1 MEPGTQSSNDQASH
15 KVEVLFPWSTLELL
29 KLRHISESLGFCS
42 GAQEGAFPAS
52 SQVLLLLLLVRGPH
66 SEKYC
71 SPACE
76 LVDSLTLEEEGVP
89 EGHSMHGSALDR
101 LNINYACAIDESL
114 ENCWKLE
121 KECLAPSQPGRKYRV
136 IIIVIIGLASSR

>member
-1 MEPGTQSSNDQASH
+1 MKPGTLESSNAQASH
-15 KVEVLFPWSTLELL
+15 KEEVLFPWSTLEFL
-29 KLRHISESLGFCS
+29 KLRHISESPGFYG
-42 GAQEGAFPAS
+42 GAEEGAFPAS

-89 EGHSMHGSALDR
+89 EGHS
-101 LNINYACAIDESL
+101 LNACL
-114 ENCWKLE
+114 CF
-121 KECLAPSQPGRKYRV
+121 R
-136 IIIVIIGLASSR
+136 